1 MPKLEEIVERYQ
13 KYSDKELLDVYLK
26 IDEYSDEGKEA
37 LQLVLKS
44 KGGIDNVKDRITK
57 QLEIDSEVERIKEEI
72 KELLIQGRNTK
83 HIEANI
89 TTNYITKTHL
99 DEIIKEISAELELEK
114 SDKQIKPRTIIGSVI
129 GGFIGGTIGGIIWGV
144 QMVHS
149 NHIFLILG
157 IGLVMLSYAFVR
169 LFTQQ
174 SKKNKIVLVMTA
186 VSVIYALILG
196 QLIFDTFGYVG
207 K

>member
-1 MPKLEEIVERYQ
+1 MPRLEEIVERYQ
-13 KYSDKELLDVYLK
+13 KYSDEELLDVYSK

-37 LQLVLKS
+37 LKIVLKS
-44 KGGIDNVKDRITK
+44 KGGIDNVKKRIAK
-57 QLEIDSEVERIKEEI
+57 QLEIDKEVERIRAEI
-72 KELLIQGRNTK
+72 KELLIQGRNT
-83 HIEANI
+83 IQINENI
-89 TTNYITKTHL
+89 AINNITKTQL
-99 DEIIKEISAELELEK
+99 EEIIKEVSAELEFDK
-114 SDKQIKPRTIIGSVI
+114 SDKQIKPRTIIGSII

-157 IGLVMLSYAFVR
+157 IGLAMISYAFVR

-174 SKKNKIVLVMTA
+174 SKKNIIVLVMTV

-196 QLIFDTFGYVG
+196 QLIFEAFGYVG